1 MRTEAA
7 DQHIC
12 WTYDDRRELSAYAR
26 SYLAAGIAAG
36 ERVWFA
42 GPGDPGWLPAGAEFV
57 SLESTYAA
65 GAAVDP
71 NAQVAAYAAATEAA
85 LAAGHTGLRVFADCT
100 ALVRTGAG
108 LDAFARY
115 EALVDRYIAV
125 APMRAVCALYRPEAG
140 DRAVGELACLHP
152 ATNAGD
158 VRFAL
163 RGDPGSPGTALLSG
177 ELDGDAERLFPAAL
191 GRLQRHAPAA
201 DVADVAPGEAR
212 RIVRAVG
219 QGCVG
224 PAKLDDLTLAVSE
237 IVANAHRYG
246 RPPVRV
252 RVWAA
257 DGRVVVTVDDAGPG
271 PKDPFAG
278 LLAAPSE
285 RSAGFGLW
293 ITHQV
298 CDHVSLQRTP
308 DGFALRMT
316 VGGQAG
322 WGAGCSRAARSSA
335 ASGRA

>member
-1 MRTEAA
+1 M
-7 DQHIC
+7 
-12 WTYDDRRELSAYAR
+12 
-26 SYLAAGIAAG
+26 
-36 ERVWFA
+36 
-42 GPGDPGWLPAGAEFV
+42 
-57 SLESTYAA
+57 
-65 GAAVDP
+65 
-71 NAQVAAYAAATEAA
+71 
-85 LAAGHTGLRVFADCT
+85 
-100 ALVRTGAG
+100 RTGAG
-108 LDAFARY
+108 AGRSGYVHEAVCYDSDEHLLAVVVPFLLGGVAAGEPTLVSFGERNAALVAAALPPGCPVTFLTGGDVYARPAGAIRAYRTLLADHMVTGAAQIRIVGELGREQLGDSWDWWARY
-115 EALVDRYIAV
+115 ESAINYAYDEYPLWSMCAYDTRATPAAV
-125 APMRAVCALYRPEAG
+125 LADVRRTHPTTAGPRERHTANAEYTGPETFLLENRPEA
-140 DRAVGELACLHP
+140 A
-152 ATNAGD
+152 
-158 VRFAL
+158 
-163 RGDPGSPGTALLSG
+163 DP
-177 ELDGDAERLFPAAL
+177 
-191 GRLQRHAPAA
+191 LQRHAPAA
-201 DVADVAPGEAR
+201 DVADVAPDAAR

-219 QGCVG
+219 EGRVG

-316 VGGQAG
+316 VGG
-322 WGAGCSRAARSSA
+322 
-335 ASGRA
+335 

>member
-1 MRTEAA
+1 MRPEAA

-12 WTYDDRRELSAYAR
+12 WTYDDRRELRAYAR

-57 SLESTYAA
+57 SLDSTYAA

-71 NAQVAAYAAATEAA
+71 HAQVAAYAAATEAA

-191 GRLQRHAPAA
+191 GRVQPQPENGQIVFDAHRLRFVDHRALLHLQRYAERHDAT
-201 DVADVAPGEAR
+201 
-212 RIVRAVG
+212 AV
-219 QGCVG
+219 
-224 PAKLDDLTLAVSE
+224 L
-237 IVANAHRYG
+237 
-246 RPPVRV
+246 
-252 RVWAA
+252 
-257 DGRVVVTVDDAGPG
+257 
-271 PKDPFAG
+271 
-278 LLAAPSE
+278 
-285 RSAGFGLW
+285 
-293 ITHQV
+293 
-298 CDHVSLQRTP
+298 RTP
-308 DGFALRMT
+308 LTTATHLVELLRL
-316 VGGQAG
+316 
-322 WGAGCSRAARSSA
+322 SRIRVEAAR
-335 ASGRA
+335 